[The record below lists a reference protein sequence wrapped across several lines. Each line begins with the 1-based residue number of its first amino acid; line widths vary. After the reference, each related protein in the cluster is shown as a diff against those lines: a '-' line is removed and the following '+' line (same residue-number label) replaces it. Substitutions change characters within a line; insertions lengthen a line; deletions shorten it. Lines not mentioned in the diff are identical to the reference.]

1 MNLRCVAE
9 VKDYNNKYSWRMM
22 SCQANIPYVCE
33 RDPLT
38 PPEPVTCG
46 PGFEM
51 VDDMCLGFR
60 KAFFS
65 TIIHRF
71 L

>member
-1 MNLRCVAE
+1 
-9 VKDYNNKYSWRMM
+9 M